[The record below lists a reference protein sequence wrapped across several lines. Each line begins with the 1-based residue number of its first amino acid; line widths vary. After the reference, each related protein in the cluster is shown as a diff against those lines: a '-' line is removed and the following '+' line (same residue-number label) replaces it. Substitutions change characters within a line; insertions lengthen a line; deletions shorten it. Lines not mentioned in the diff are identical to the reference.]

1 MAALSRPFVD
11 SSETDPMPY
20 RTALRVAVAALSL
33 ASAARAAEPPADAE
47 LARTASAMFADLK
60 PHTLA
65 NGLRVYLLPVP
76 SSPTVTTMVAYKVG
90 SCDEDKDQTGLSHYL
105 EHLLFKG
112 TDKLSPGDIDRAT
125 QRNGGRNNAYTSEDM
140 TVYHFDF
147 AADRWQQAL
156 EIEADRMRNVRIDA
170 KHEFQQEKG
179 AVIAELKGGEDRPF
193 DLEYKA
199 ILPLLYS
206 KSAPYSH
213 PVIGEESHVRGATA
227 ETIKRYYDQWY
238 HPNNA
243 SLVVVGGFDPAPTL
257 ALVKKLFEGIPKAEL
272 PQRKPESSARSR
284 GKQVRTEFASKF
296 DVPRAMIGFNTVK
309 SGEADDYALSLLD
322 GILAGGRTSRL
333 YKKLV
338 EDTRLCSSVSTT
350 NSTGRYAGWFAVQL
364 EMLKGK
370 DRDQAEAIVF
380 AELARLAKEPVTEA
394 ELKRAK
400 RQRLASFVFSKEDV
414 HSLADVISQTVTV
427 HDVAYLQA
435 YLDKTVAVTAADIQR
450 AAAAYFPQ
458 AKSVVVWSMPP
469 AGKAG
474 GAKSESLNNPVPE
487 RRPRAEPAAGGLGL
501 DLTKA
506 QRTKLPNGLTLITLE
521 NRRLP
526 VVVANAYVADIR
538 LREPA
543 DKAGVATLVGGL
555 LEEGASGHT
564 GEEIATLIE
573 DAGGSLSLGSS
584 GGSVKVLT
592 PDTALGLGLLFDSL
606 IRPTF
611 PAEALDRV
619 REQQL
624 SSLDE
629 VETQP
634 RNRAAAAFAK
644 AVYGAHPYGRSVYG
658 DKAIVAKLGVADCQ
672 AFHAAAFAPNV
683 TTVVVVGDFATA
695 DMVAAVTKLTADWKG
710 VESAKL
716 APAAPP
722 TPDKPQTVILSD
734 PTAAQTHVYLGHL
747 GVKRSDPDYHALV
760 VMDNVLGTGPGFT
773 DRLSASLRD
782 RQGLAYTVTAQIG
795 ASAGEQPGTFQGYIG
810 TFPDKYTW
818 VRDGFLKEVNR
829 IRDEP
834 ATPAEVEDAK
844 KYLLGSLPFRVTT
857 NDAVAG
863 QLLAAERYGLGFDFL
878 EKYKVAVAAVTVA
891 DVQRVAKKHLQPGK
905 LVITAVGPIG
915 ADGQALPAP
924 SAPPKP

>member
-1 MAALSRPFVD
+1 MPNRTPLLGAIAALLFAA
-11 SSETDPMPY
+11 
-20 RTALRVAVAALSL
+20 TAP
-33 ASAARAAEPPADAE
+33 AAEPSKSDAE
-47 LARTASAMFADLK
+47 LARTASAMFAGLK

-112 TDKLSPGDIDRAT
+112 TDKLLPGDIDRAT
-125 QRNGGRNNAYTSEDM
+125 QRNGGHNNAYTSEDM

-147 AADRWQQAL
+147 AADRWHQAL
-156 EIEADRMRNVRIDA
+156 EIEADRMRNVKIDA

-179 AVIAELKGGEDRPF
+179 AVISELKGGEDRPF
-193 DLEYKA
+193 ELEQKA
-199 ILPLLYS
+199 ILPLLYA
-206 KSAPYSH
+206 KSAPYAH

-227 ETIKRYYDQWY
+227 ETIKRYYDKWY

-243 SLVVVGGFDPAPTL
+243 SLVIVGGFEPAPTL

-272 PQRKPESSARSR
+272 PERKPESMAAMREKQIRS
-284 GKQVRTEFASKF
+284 EFASKF
-296 DVPRAMIGFNTVK
+296 DVPRALIGFNTVK

-322 GILAGGRTSRL
+322 SVLAGGRSSRL

-338 EDTRLCSSVSTT
+338 EETRLCASVSTGS
-350 NSTGRYAGWFAVQL
+350 STGRYAGWFAVQL

-370 DRDQAEAIVF
+370 DRAQAEAIVF

-400 RQRLASFVFSKEDV
+400 RQRLASYVFSKEDV
-414 HSLADVISQTVTV
+414 HSLADVISQSVTV
-427 HDVAYLQA
+427 HDVEYLQT
-435 YLDKTVAVTAADIQR
+435 YLDKTVAVTPADIQR
-450 AAAAYFPQ
+450 AAAAYLTQ
-458 AKSVVVWSMPP
+458 AKSVVVWSLPP
-469 AGKAG
+469 ADKG
-474 GAKSESLNNPVPE
+474 GAALKGDAPAKPAPQRQSRVEV
-487 RRPRAEPAAGGLGL
+487 AAGGVGL

-506 QRTKLPNGLTLITLE
+506 KRTKLPNGLTVVTLE

-526 VVVANAYVADIR
+526 IVVANAFVANVR
-538 LREPA
+538 LREPDA
-543 DKAGVATLVGGL
+543 KAGVAALVGAM

-573 DAGGSLSLGSS
+573 DTGGSLTLGSS

-606 IRPTF
+606 TRPTF
-611 PAEALDRV
+611 PADAFDRV

-624 SSLDE
+624 ANLDE

-658 DKAIVAKLGVADCQ
+658 DKAIVAKLTPADCR
-672 AFHAAAFAPNV
+672 AFHAAAFAPNA

-695 DMVAAVTKLTADWKG
+695 DMVATITKLTAEWKP
-710 VESAKL
+710 VASA
-716 APAAPP
+716 AVAPP
-722 TPDKPQTVILSD
+722 APPVPDKPQTLILSD

-747 GVKRSDPDYHALV
+747 GVTRADPDYYALV

-773 DRLSASLRD
+773 DRLSANLRD

-810 TFPDKYTW
+810 TFPEKYTW
-818 VRDGFLKEVNR
+818 VRDGFRTEVNR
-829 IRDEP
+829 IREEP
-834 ATPAEVEDAK
+834 ATDAEVEDAK

-878 EKYKVAVAAVTVA
+878 DTYKKSVAAVTIA

-905 LVITAVGPIG
+905 LVISAVGPITT
-915 ADGQALPAP
+915 DGQPLKAAPPAP
-924 SAPPKP
+924 KSP

>member
-1 MAALSRPFVD
+1 
-11 SSETDPMPY
+11 MPT
-20 RTALRVAVAALSL
+20 RTPLLGAVAALLFASTV
-33 ASAARAAEPPADAE
+33 SAADPSKSDAE
-47 LARTASAMFADLK
+47 LARTASAMFAGLK

-90 SCDEDKDQTGLSHYL
+90 ACDEDKDQTGLSHYL

-112 TDKLSPGDIDRAT
+112 TDKLLPGDIDRAT

-179 AVIAELKGGEDRPF
+179 AVISELKGGEDRPF

-199 ILPLLYS
+199 ILPLLYA
-206 KSAPYSH
+206 KQAPYSH
-213 PVIGEESHVRGATA
+213 PVIGEEAHVRGATA
-227 ETIKRYYDQWY
+227 ETIKRYYDKWY

-243 SLVVVGGFDPAPTL
+243 ALVIVGGFEPDATL

-272 PQRKPESSARSR
+272 PERKAEATAGPRE
-284 GKQVRTEFASKF
+284 KQVRAEFASKF
-296 DVPRAMIGFNTVK
+296 EVPRAMIGFNTVK
-309 SGEADDYALSLLD
+309 SGTPDDYALSLID
-322 GILAGGRTSRL
+322 SILAGGRTSRL

-338 EDTRLCSSVSTT
+338 EDTRLCGNVSTM

-370 DRDQAEAIVF
+370 DRARAEAIVF
-380 AELARLAKEPVTEA
+380 EELARLAKEPVTAA

-400 RQRLASFVFSKEDV
+400 RQRLAAFVFSKEDV
-414 HSLADVISQTVTV
+414 HALADVISQSVTV
-427 HDVAYLQA
+427 HDVEYLQT

-458 AKSVVVWSMPP
+458 PKSVVVWSIPT
-469 AGKAG
+469 ADKAG
-474 GAKSESLNNPVPE
+474 GGAKTDVQAAPAS
-487 RRPRAEPAAGGLGL
+487 RRSSRGEPAAGGAGL
-501 DLTKA
+501 DLTQAK
-506 QRTKLPNGLTLITLE
+506 RTKLSNGLTVVTLE

-526 VVVANAYVADIR
+526 ILVASAFVADVR

-543 DKAGVATLVGGL
+543 AKAGVGTLVGGM
-555 LEEGASGHT
+555 LEEGTTTHSS
-564 GEEIATLIE
+564 EEIATLIE

-611 PAEALDRV
+611 PADALDRV

-624 SSLDE
+624 SNLDE
-629 VETQP
+629 IETQP
-634 RNRAAAAFAK
+634 RNRAAAAFNK
-644 AVYGAHPYGRSVYG
+644 AVYGEHPFGRSAYG
-658 DKAIVAKLGVADCQ
+658 DKAIVAKLTAADCKE
-672 AFHAAAFAPNV
+672 FHAAAFTPNA

-695 DMVAAVTKLTADWKG
+695 DVIAAITKLTADWKP
-710 VESAKL
+710 VEGAKL

-722 TPDKPQTVILSD
+722 TPDKPQTLIVSD

-747 GVKRSDPDYHALV
+747 GITRNDPDYHALV

-773 DRLSASLRD
+773 DRLSANLRD

-818 VRDGFLKEVNR
+818 VRDGFLKELTR
-829 IRDEP
+829 IREEP
-834 ATPAEVEDAK
+834 ATDTEVEDAK

-878 EKYKVAVAAVTVA
+878 EKYKKSVAAVTVA

-905 LVITAVGPIG
+905 LVITAVGPID
-915 ADGQALPAP
+915 AEGQALKGPPA
-924 SAPPKP
+924 APKK

>member
-1 MAALSRPFVD
+1 MPNRTPLLGAIAAMLFAA
-11 SSETDPMPY
+11 
-20 RTALRVAVAALSL
+20 TAN
-33 ASAARAAEPPADAE
+33 AAEPSKSDAD
-47 LARTASAMFADLK
+47 LARTASAMFAGLK

-112 TDKLSPGDIDRAT
+112 TDKLLPGDIDRAT

-147 AADRWQQAL
+147 AADRWHQAL
-156 EIEADRMRNVRIDA
+156 EIEADRMRNVKIDA

-179 AVIAELKGGEDRPF
+179 AVISELKGGEDRPF
-193 DLEYKA
+193 ELEQKA

-227 ETIKRYYDQWY
+227 ETISRYYDKWY

-243 SLVVVGGFDPAPTL
+243 SLVIVGGFEPVATL

-272 PQRKPESSARSR
+272 PERKPEPSSRSR
-284 GKQVRTEFASKF
+284 EKQIRTEFVSKF
-296 DVPRAMIGFNTVK
+296 DVPRALIGFNTVK
-309 SGEADDYALSLLD
+309 SGEADDYALSLID
-322 GILAGGRTSRL
+322 NILAGGRTSRL

-338 EDTRLCSSVSTT
+338 EDTRLCASVSTGS
-350 NSTGRYAGWFAVQL
+350 STGRYAGWFAVQL

-370 DRDQAEAIVF
+370 DRAEAEALVF
-380 AELARLAKEPVTEA
+380 AELTRLAKEPVTEA

-400 RQRLASFVFSKEDV
+400 RSRLAAFVFSKEDV
-414 HSLADVISQTVTV
+414 HSLADVISQSVTV
-427 HDVAYLQA
+427 HDVEYLQT
-435 YLDKTVAVTAADIQR
+435 YLDKTVAVTPADIQR

-458 AKSVVVWSMPP
+458 AKSVVVWSLPP
-469 AGKAG
+469 AEKAG
-474 GAKSESLNNPVPE
+474 AAKIEVPAAPK
-487 RRPRAEPAAGGLGL
+487 RQSRDEPAAGGAGL

-506 QRTKLPNGLTLITLE
+506 QRTKLPNGLTLVTLE

-526 VVVANAYVADIR
+526 IVVANAFVANVR

-543 DKAGVATLVGGL
+543 EKAGVATLVGGM

-573 DAGGSLSLGSS
+573 DTGGSLSMSPS

-606 IRPTF
+606 TRPTF
-611 PAEALDRV
+611 PADAFERV

-624 SSLDE
+624 ANLDE

-644 AVYGAHPYGRSVYG
+644 AVYGSHPYGRSVYG
-658 DKAIVAKLGVADCQ
+658 DKAVVAKLTPADCR
-672 AFHAAAFAPNV
+672 AFHAAAFAPNA

-695 DMVAAVTKLTADWKG
+695 EMIATITKLTADWKP
-710 VESAKL
+710 VASAAL
-716 APAAPP
+716 TPAAPP
-722 TPDKPQTVILSD
+722 SPDQPQTLILSD

-747 GVKRSDPDYHALV
+747 GVTRADPDYHALV

-773 DRLSASLRD
+773 DRLSANLRD

-829 IRDEP
+829 IREEP
-834 ATPAEVEDAK
+834 ATDAEVEDAK
-844 KYLLGSLPFRVTT
+844 KYLLGSLPFRATT

-878 EKYKVAVAAVTVA
+878 EKYKKAVAAVTVA
-891 DVQRVAKKHLQPGK
+891 DVQRVARKHLQPGK
-905 LVITAVGPIG
+905 LVISAVGPIT
-915 ADGQALPAP
+915 ADGQPLKAAP
-924 SAPPKP
+924 K

>member
-1 MAALSRPFVD
+1 MPNRTPLLGAIAALLFATTVN
-11 SSETDPMPY
+11 
-20 RTALRVAVAALSL
+20 
-33 ASAARAAEPPADAE
+33 AAEPSKSDAD
-47 LARTASAMFADLK
+47 LARTASAMYAGLK

-112 TDKLSPGDIDRAT
+112 TDKLLPGDIDRAT
-125 QRNGGRNNAYTSEDM
+125 QRNGGHNNAYTSEDM

-147 AADRWQQAL
+147 AADRWHQAL

-179 AVIAELKGGEDRPF
+179 AVISELKGGEDRPF
-193 DLEYKA
+193 ELEQKA

-227 ETIKRYYDQWY
+227 ETIKRYYDKWY

-243 SLVVVGGFDPAPTL
+243 SLVIVGGFEPDATL

-272 PQRKPESSARSR
+272 PDRKPEASSRARD
-284 GKQVRTEFASKF
+284 KQIRTEFASKF
-296 DVPRAMIGFNTVK
+296 DVPRALIGFNTVK

-322 GILAGGRTSRL
+322 SILAGGRTSRL

-338 EDTRLCSSVSTT
+338 EDTRLCASVSTGST
-350 NSTGRYAGWFAVQL
+350 TGRYAGWFAVQL

-370 DRDQAEAIVF
+370 DRNAAEAIVF

-400 RQRLASFVFSKEDV
+400 RQRLASYIFSKEDV
-414 HSLADVISQTVTV
+414 HSLADVISQSVTV
-427 HDVAYLQA
+427 HDVEYLQA
-435 YLDKTVAVTAADIQR
+435 YLDKTVAVTPADIQR
-450 AAAAYFPQ
+450 AAAAHFPQ
-458 AKSVVVWSMPP
+458 AKSVVVWSLPS
-469 AGKAG
+469 AEKAG
-474 GAKSESLNNPVPE
+474 GAKVTTPAAPQRQSRV
-487 RRPRAEPAAGGLGL
+487 EPAAGGTGL

-506 QRTKLPNGLTLITLE
+506 KRTKLPNGLTVVTLE

-526 VVVANAYVADIR
+526 IVVANAYVANVR

-543 DKAGVATLVGGL
+543 AKAGVATLVGGM

-573 DAGGSLSLGSS
+573 DTGGSLSMGSS

-592 PDTALGLGLLFDSL
+592 PDTSLGLGLLFDSL
-606 IRPTF
+606 TRPTF
-611 PAEALDRV
+611 PAEAFERI

-624 SSLDE
+624 ANLDE

-644 AVYGAHPYGRSVYG
+644 AVYGAHPFGRSSYG
-658 DKAIVAKLGVADCQ
+658 VKGVVAKLTPADCKE
-672 AFHAAAFAPNV
+672 FHAVAFTPNA

-695 DMVAAVTKLTADWKG
+695 DMIATVTKLTADWKP
-710 VESAKL
+710 VASAAL
-716 APAAPP
+716 TPAAPP
-722 TPDKPQTVILSD
+722 SPDKPQTLILSD

-747 GVKRSDPDYHALV
+747 GVTRADPDYYALV

-773 DRLSASLRD
+773 DRLSANLRD

-829 IRDEP
+829 IREEP
-834 ATPAEVEDAK
+834 ATEVEVEDAK

-878 EKYKVAVAAVTVA
+878 ETYKKAVAAVTVA

-905 LVITAVGPIG
+905 LVITAVGPITT
-915 ADGQALPAP
+915 DGQPLK
-924 SAPPKP
+924 APPAAPK